1 MSRLYLYDFDKA
13 FSKLFIP
20 HVEQQWIDKQEEFD
34 KQTSFKY
41 LRNYE
46 NRIRIQ
52 INILGLKLIIDWVL
66 GM

>member
-46 NRIRIQ
+46 NKIRM
-52 INILGLKLIIDWVL
+52 WRCTF
-66 GM
+66 